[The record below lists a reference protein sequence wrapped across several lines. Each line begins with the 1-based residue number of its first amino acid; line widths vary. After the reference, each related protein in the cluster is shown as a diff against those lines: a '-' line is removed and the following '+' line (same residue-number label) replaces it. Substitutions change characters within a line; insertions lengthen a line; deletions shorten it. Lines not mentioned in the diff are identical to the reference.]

1 MLFPLIPDFDWS
13 KVPVYTC
20 FRCSISIKT
29 MAFFYLIIRYFQLLC
44 NIDGEKKSLSRDW
57 ERLSFFYA
65 KNLRLLMMASTT
77 RAAELMVIRVR
88 WVKM

>member
-1 MLFPLIPDFDWS
+1 MREYLLSAGASPRPTVLFRLR
-13 KVPVYTC
+13 VMTLLT
-20 FRCSISIKT
+20 KT
-29 MAFFYLIIRYFQLLC
+29 ANQ
-44 NIDGEKKSLSRDW
+44 KKSLSRDW

-65 KNLRLLMMASTT
+65 KNLRLLMTASTT

>member
-1 MLFPLIPDFDWS
+1 MQFGPIRKRGNVLAHTHLLCIPTAS
-13 KVPVYTC
+13 VN
-20 FRCSISIKT
+20 
-29 MAFFYLIIRYFQLLC
+29 IIRYSRLLC

-65 KNLRLLMMASTT
+65 KNLRLLMTASTT